1 MHTFLVVCIFFVSS
15 DAACASRIPPKIL
28 QKNVA
33 YGNKNRFFLHIY
45 IFFCIFANEIGENGE
60 EV

>member
-1 MHTFLVVCIFFVSS
+1 MHTYLVVCIFFCIFGRRLRFAHSPE
-15 DAACASRIPPKIL
+15 DTA
-28 QKNVA
+28 KNVA